1 MLNQDKRM
9 TEIVQY
15 IKENKYITLEIICKL
30 CGISRYTARKDLLSL
45 EKRGILTRTHGGAV
59 LPILNKEVK
68 CYKDRLKSYSNE
80 KKIIGKMAAALIK
93 NGKKIILDSSTTVEA
108 CVEFIN
114 EKNCYIIT
122 NSINLAELVIEIENT
137 DIFLLGGKI
146 NKEHRYLYGPSTI
159 AELSNYCVDKAFIGT
174 VGISEDGLTVAQEED
189 GHVVKK
195 MIKQSNQVIVL
206 ADHSKFGRK
215 GFFKCADISDID
227 VIITDK
233 LPDKDLMEI
242 FYYNRVEVMVAEIE

>member
-93 NGKKIILDSSTTVEA
+93 NGEKIILDSSTTVEA

-159 AELSNYCVDKAFIGT
+159 A
-174 VGISEDGLTVAQEED
+174 
-189 GHVVKK
+189 
-195 MIKQSNQVIVL
+195 
-206 ADHSKFGRK
+206 DHSKFGRK